1 MWSFL
6 FLHNVDVISVEKI
19 LENLEITKVSGMDQI
34 SARFLKVGAP
44 VITIDLVILYVLRPG
59 GIRF

>member
-19 LENLEITKVSGMDQI
+19 LENLEITKASGMDQI

-44 VITIDLVILYVLRPG
+44 VIAIDLVILYVLRPG